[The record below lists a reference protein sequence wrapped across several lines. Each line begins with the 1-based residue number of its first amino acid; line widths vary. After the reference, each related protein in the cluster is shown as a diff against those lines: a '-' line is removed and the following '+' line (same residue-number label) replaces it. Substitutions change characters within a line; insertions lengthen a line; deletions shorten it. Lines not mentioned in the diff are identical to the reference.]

1 MLFFWLFLQE
11 SCLNLAIV
19 YSVSLLLQVEL
30 LLKHQVDS
38 LFAHSKLS
46 IDKIFFPK
54 MQWTKPSSFEHADR
68 GNFHIHS
75 LVCMEFSILV
85 IVWEYEVFQTV
96 HCTVRVVFYH
106 FYMFVIIIISLFV
119 HRLFCYA
126 ICSSRY
132 DCSFFYLQ
140 QYFSSSSYLTLLG
153 SVLCFVHSAVR
164 CPLLLLQFFGYCC
177 WIPTSFNL
185 TNSPFRSFHTAR
197 FFTHSVLYAKCEYIV
212 FIA

>member
-46 IDKIFFPK
+46 ILSKNAMDKTFIF
-54 MQWTKPSSFEHADR
+54 WTCRQRKFSYSLTCMHGIFHFGDCMRIRSFS
-68 GNFHIHS
+68 N
-75 LVCMEFSILV
+75 
-85 IVWEYEVFQTV
+85 
-96 HCTVRVVFYH
+96 CTVRVVFYH
-106 FYMFVIIIISLFV
+106 FYMCVIIIISLFV

>member
-1 MLFFWLFLQE
+1 MLFKCMLFSWLFLQE

-46 IDKIFFPK
+46 IDNIFFPK

-96 HCTVRVVFYH
+96 QSALSFTTFICVLL
-106 FYMFVIIIISLFV
+106 SLY
-119 HRLFCYA
+119 LFLSIGFFA
-126 ICSSRY
+126 TRFALHVTTAAFSICNSI
-132 DCSFFYLQ
+132 F
-140 QYFSSSSYLTLLG
+140 
-153 SVLCFVHSAVR
+153 H
-164 CPLLLLQFFGYCC
+164 PLR
-177 WIPTSFNL
+177 I
-185 TNSPFRSFHTAR
+185 
-197 FFTHSVLYAKCEYIV
+197 
-212 FIA
+212 

>member
-1 MLFFWLFLQE
+1 MHAFLLTFSAGVVFKFGHCVECFIIVASWTFVETSSGFPLCAFKVVYRQYILSKNAMDKTFIFWTCRQRKF
-11 SCLNLAIV
+11 S
-19 YSVSLLLQVEL
+19 YSLTCM
-30 LLKHQVDS
+30 HG
-38 LFAHSKLS
+38 
-46 IDKIFFPK
+46 IFHFGDC
-54 MQWTKPSSFEHADR
+54 MRIRSFS
-68 GNFHIHS
+68 N
-75 LVCMEFSILV
+75 
-85 IVWEYEVFQTV
+85 
-96 HCTVRVVFYH
+96 CTVRVVFYH
-106 FYMFVIIIISLFV
+106 FYMCVIIIISLFV